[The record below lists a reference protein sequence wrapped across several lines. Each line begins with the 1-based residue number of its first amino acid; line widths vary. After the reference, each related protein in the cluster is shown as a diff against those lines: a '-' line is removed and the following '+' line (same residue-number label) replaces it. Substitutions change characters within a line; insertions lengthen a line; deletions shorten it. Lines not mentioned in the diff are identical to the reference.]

1 MSIRSLFFRTKVAPL
16 PTVAKRTPADFEA
29 RRLHVSTALRDAH
42 RHICMTAAQL
52 ALYGSGP
59 ARDDAERMDRA
70 RAAVA
75 ILQRAV

>member
-1 MSIRSLFFRTKVAPL
+1 MFRSIFFRTKVAKL
-16 PTVAKRTPADFEA
+16 PTVAKSTDTDREL
-29 RRLHVSTALRDAH
+29 RRLHVSGALRDMH
-42 RHICMTAAQL
+42 RQLVMTSAQL

-59 ARDDAERMDRA
+59 ARSDAERMDRA